1 MGNRV
6 AKPDQVV
13 KTVYDSISK
22 SVIESMQTA
31 QSQVFSTQSIN
42 INCDDT
48 AISAMSN
55 DVNRCIQAFSKKG
68 VDKATIIKLC
78 QPAIRCIANNV
89 SMKSSL
95 NVTDITN
102 QTANIASNIE
112 GSTSNNIKQD
122 LNSMDSSLLL
132 GSKTDTTTIN
142 NITKKVSEHTAKI
155 TQAVQDSV
163 VQQQGL
169 ELDNYEANNVTID
182 SVTQVII
189 NNLQN
194 IDGLQEIVTKLSNS
208 IVQELSNNTDSLTT
222 WVTRIFII
230 AMGVILLLFFIL
242 FVVKRRDT
250 REFIS
255 MVTPYA
261 IFAIGTTIIVLLH
274 LYIKPDYI
282 LVDTHT
288 KFKEVSTGKFIFW
301 VSFYAILLGASEI
314 IYYRIIK
321 KRNINK

>member
-22 SVIESMQTA
+22 SVVESMQTA

-42 INCDDT
+42 INCDDA

-55 DVNRCIQAFSKKG
+55 DVDSCIHAFSKKEG

-89 SMKSSL
+89 SIKSSL
-95 NVTDITN
+95 NVTDLTN
-102 QTANIASNIE
+102 QTANIASNIQ
-112 GSTSNNIKQD
+112 GSTSDNIKQD

-142 NITKKVSEHTAKI
+142 NITTKVAESTAKI

-182 SVTQVII
+182 SVTQVV
-189 NNLQN
+189 
-194 IDGLQEIVTKLSNS
+194 G
-208 IVQELSNNTDSLTT
+208 
-222 WVTRIFII
+222 
-230 AMGVILLLFFIL
+230 
-242 FVVKRRDT
+242 
-250 REFIS
+250 
-255 MVTPYA
+255 
-261 IFAIGTTIIVLLH
+261 
-274 LYIKPDYI
+274 
-282 LVDTHT
+282 
-288 KFKEVSTGKFIFW
+288 
-301 VSFYAILLGASEI
+301 
-314 IYYRIIK
+314 
-321 KRNINK
+321 